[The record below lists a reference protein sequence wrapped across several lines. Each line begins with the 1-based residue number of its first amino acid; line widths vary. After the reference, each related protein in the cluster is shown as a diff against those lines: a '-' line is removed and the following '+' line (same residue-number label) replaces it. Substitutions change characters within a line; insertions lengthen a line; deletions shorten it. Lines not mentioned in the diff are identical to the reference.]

1 MRGVALLKKEFP
13 QVIRDL
19 PEADIEFEGVRG
31 WIAQGENHQIVFFEM
46 DPLGEVAE
54 HSHESPQWGIVVEGK
69 IELTIN
75 NTATVYESGD
85 EYLIPA
91 RAKHS
96 AKFKTRVRVIDFFA
110 EKERYKP
117 KPTQ

>member
-1 MRGVALLKKEFP
+1 MKKDFP
-13 QVIRDL
+13 KIIKDL

-46 DPLGEVAE
+46 ERLGEVSE

-69 IELTIN
+69 MELTIN
-75 NTATVYESGD
+75 NTTQVYERSD

-96 AKFKTRVRVIDFFA
+96 ARFKTRVRVIDFFS
-110 EKERYKP
+110 EKARYKTRP
-117 KPTQ
+117 AK